1 MAKKRNY
8 ENDEAYKNFRLEDY
22 LPSMNRREP
31 EAKISEPEQ
40 DTATEE
46 TAPDGQD
53 VQEDEAG
60 TDDADEEDV
69 EIASV
74 ETEIP
79 VKRTVTGRISSKQRR
94 LSLEEYRST
103 YLQVPR
109 ITDRKPVF
117 VSGEVRDRLDEIV
130 RRLGGRGMS
139 VSGLVENLARQHF
152 ASYGNDIEQW
162 RKL

>member
-46 TAPDGQD
+46 TALFPPLDAPDISAIQAAASETIRPDGQD

-79 VKRTVTGRISSKQRR
+79 GLLPDASAANNADSLWRSIAPRICKFPESQTASLCSSAVRCVTGWMR
-94 LSLEEYRST
+94 
-103 YLQVPR
+103 
-109 ITDRKPVF
+109 
-117 VSGEVRDRLDEIV
+117 
-130 RRLGGRGMS
+130 
-139 VSGLVENLARQHF
+139 
-152 ASYGNDIEQW
+152 
-162 RKL
+162 

>member
-46 TAPDGQD
+46 TALFPPLDAPDISAIQAAASETIRPDGQD

-74 ETEIP
+74 
-79 VKRTVTGRISSKQRR
+79 KRKYPLNGLLPDASAANNADSLWRSIAPRICKFPESQTASLCSSAVRCVTGWMR
-94 LSLEEYRST
+94 
-103 YLQVPR
+103 
-109 ITDRKPVF
+109 
-117 VSGEVRDRLDEIV
+117 
-130 RRLGGRGMS
+130 
-139 VSGLVENLARQHF
+139 
-152 ASYGNDIEQW
+152 
-162 RKL
+162 

>member
-46 TAPDGQD
+46 TALFPPLDAPDISAIQAAASETIRPDGQD

-69 EIASV
+69 EIDCYRTHQQQTTQTLFGGVSLHVSASSQNHRPQACV
-74 ETEIP
+74 
-79 VKRTVTGRISSKQRR
+79 RQR
-94 LSLEEYRST
+94 
-103 YLQVPR
+103 
-109 ITDRKPVF
+109 
-117 VSGEVRDRLDEIV
+117 
-130 RRLGGRGMS
+130 
-139 VSGLVENLARQHF
+139 
-152 ASYGNDIEQW
+152 
-162 RKL
+162 